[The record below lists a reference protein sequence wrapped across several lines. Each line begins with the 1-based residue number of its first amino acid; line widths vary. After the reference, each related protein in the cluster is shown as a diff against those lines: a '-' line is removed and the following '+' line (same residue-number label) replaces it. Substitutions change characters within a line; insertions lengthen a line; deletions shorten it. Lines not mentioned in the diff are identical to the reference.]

1 MQHDQTIAQVRQF
14 NRFYTRQLGLLAAR
28 PYGDFTL
35 TETRVLFELAQ
46 KNGPKE
52 GLNPSFLVDALG
64 LDPAYL
70 SRILKRFSALGLINR
85 APDPNDGRGI
95 IISLTAHGR
104 EVFNPLEAMSSQ
116 AVGEMMAHLSGAE
129 RGELTGALATVTRL
143 LRPEPKEIRL
153 RPLQI
158 GDTGEITRRQGE
170 LYAEEFGWDITYEA
184 LVAELLAKFITEFDP
199 ARDESLIA
207 ERDGQVVGSVFLVHD
222 DEHGVARLR
231 LLYVDASTRGQGLG
245 RRLVDACIAAARARG
260 YEKLILWTQDCLA
273 SARRI
278 YQSAGFQLVS
288 EERHH
293 RFGQDLNAQVW
304 DLPLG

>member
-1 MQHDQTIAQVRQF
+1 MQHDQTISQVRQF

-35 TETRVLFELAQ
+35 TESRVLFELAQ
-46 KNGPKE
+46 QD

-70 SRILKRFSALGLINR
+70 SRILKRFSALGLIDR
-85 APDPNDGRGI
+85 APDPHDGRGVLI
-95 IISLTAHGR
+95 NLTEHGR
-104 EVFNPLEAMSSQ
+104 EVFTPLNAMSSQ

-129 RGELTGALATVTRL
+129 RDELTVALAAVTRL
-143 LRPEPKEIRL
+143 LRPEPEEIRL

-158 GDTGEITRRQGE
+158 GDIGEITRRQGE
-170 LYAEEFGWDITYEA
+170 LYANEFGWDITYEA
-184 LVAELLAKFITEFDP
+184 LVAELLAKFITDFDP
-199 ARDESLIA
+199 ARDESVIA
-207 ERDGQVVGSVFLVHD
+207 ERDGQVIGSVFLVHD
-222 DEHGVARLR
+222 DESGVARLR

-245 RRLVDACIAAARARG
+245 RRLVDACIIAARAKG
-260 YEKLILWTQDCLA
+260 YKKLVLWTQDCLA

-293 RFGQDLNAQVW
+293 RFGKDLNAQVW
-304 DLPLG
+304 ELPLS